1 MVIEGSIL
9 IWCKTDINKGGSMKG
24 KIIKWVAIVGC
35 LAVIAT
41 LPWLLNAC
49 GSSGSDAGGGSSTT
63 HTMTLKGG
71 LT

>member
-1 MVIEGSIL
+1 
-9 IWCKTDINKGGSMKG
+9 MKG
-24 KIIKWVAIVGC
+24 KIVKWVAIVGC

-49 GSSGSDAGGGSSTT
+49 GSSGSGGGTGTT
-63 HTMTLKGG
+63 HTMTIKGG